1 MYNVGDRVKFVNL
14 GEGPWSGAQATV
26 ESIDGNT
33 FRFRR
38 DDGETGNLMRGNLER
53 YTKLTIPFSLENK

>member
-1 MYNVGDRVKFVNL
+1 MKFVNL

-33 FRFRR
+33 FWFRR
-38 DDGETGNLMRGNLER
+38 DDGGTGNLMRGNLER
-53 YTKLTIPFSLENK
+53 YTKLTIPFFSGE